1 MILAAIDIGS
11 NAARLLI
18 AETDAAKPSAIK
30 TLSLDRLGLGLGFDV
45 FETGAIS
52 PARERPLLEAMQ
64 AFRRRMDEFKV
75 SHYRAY
81 ATAAMRNAA
90 NASEITE
97 RIKQATGIKIEVIS
111 GEQEADINFLN
122 HEQQGSAGAGIF
134 IDVGGGSTELTVF
147 LDKQSHARRSFNIG
161 AIRVFKGQVSEQNW
175 QELEAFLRQHIKTS
189 TELKAYGTG
198 GSISKLFSICALDNA
213 SMMPLAML
221 NAKIEEL
228 RTVSVADRISVYG
241 IEPDRA
247 ELIVPALGI
256 FSRILSIAGIEGIYA
271 HRAGL
276 ASGMIRSLAKE
287 LTA

>member
-18 AETDAAKPSAIK
+18 SQTDEANPAAIQ
-30 TLSLDRLGLGLGFDV
+30 TLSLDRIGLGLGFDV

-64 AFRRRMDEFKV
+64 AFRKRMTEFNV
-75 SHYRAY
+75 TDYRAY

-90 NASEITE
+90 NATEIIH
-97 RIKQATGIKIEVIS
+97 RIAQATGIEIEVIS
-111 GEQEADINFLN
+111 GEREADINFLN
-122 HEQQGSAGAGIF
+122 HEQQGSAGAGVF

-161 AIRVFKGQVSEQNW
+161 AIRVFKGQVSEENW
-175 QELEAFLRQHIKTS
+175 EELQSFLRQNIKPS
-189 TELKAYGTG
+189 PELKAYGTG
-198 GSISKLFSICALDNA
+198 GSISKLFSISKLDNA

-221 NAKIEEL
+221 NDKIEEL
-228 RTVSVADRISVYG
+228 KTVSVADRINVYG

-256 FSRILSIAGIEGIYA
+256 FSRILNMAGIDGIYA